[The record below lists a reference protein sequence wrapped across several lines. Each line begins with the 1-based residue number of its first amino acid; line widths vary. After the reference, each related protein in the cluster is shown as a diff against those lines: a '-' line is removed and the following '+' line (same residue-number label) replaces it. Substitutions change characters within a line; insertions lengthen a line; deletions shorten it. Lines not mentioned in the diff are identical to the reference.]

1 LRVFFVCDILL
12 AQDKSILFFGS
23 VRVLTMKQEREKQ
36 KILLFGLSYFGRAL
50 LKELSKD
57 WKCVA
62 VDVDEERL
70 GRSRENIPAVE
81 YHAGAADS
89 LVTWKKLQPESIKYI
104 ISTLKDTDINLEVC
118 RIAREELKLRIPLI
132 ILDYG
137 DKGDAEAL
145 FEPFRATLVNR
156 LHPSVQSVL
165 KKLEKNVIH
174 AVNVGLEKGE
184 LLEVAIR
191 ARSHLVGRK
200 LKYLRPSRW
209 HISALYRNN
218 ELILPGGNCTLK
230 VGDRVVLVGNPR
242 VLEEVTAILLK
253 GEPQFPLQ
261 YGSEIMF
268 PLHMDYEPNMEEA
281 NLWFNASNALRIQFI
296 PFKKKLSA
304 SITNR
309 IEEKVKKQE
318 KIKNFELGPTIELFR
333 ELFNLEVY
341 NNTGI
346 LMVPVDKGFLSSSRI
361 KDCFKRSRKPF
372 LLSRM
377 TYCKSG
383 DTGCCYEGVVIL
395 LNGPDPGQAMLTGIE
410 VARLL
415 NIDFR
420 VLYATLPKEMRG
432 MEDNKR
438 LQLRRQIVSDF
449 EGIHKETIDY
459 TVLEG
464 NPVRELLKHLA
475 PLTNH
480 LVVMVNNPVASMS
493 FFKPYVP
500 YLVAK
505 QSTQSALVIPEA
517 ETDE

>member
-1 LRVFFVCDILL
+1 
-12 AQDKSILFFGS
+12 
-23 VRVLTMKQEREKQ
+23 MKQEKEKQ

-57 WKCVA
+57 WNCVA

-70 GRSRENIPAVE
+70 ALSRENVRNVA
-81 YHAGAADS
+81 YHTGAADS
-89 LVTWKKLQPESIKYI
+89 LVTWKKVQPDSIKYI

-118 RIAREELKLRIPLI
+118 RIAREELKLKIPLI

-137 DKGDAEAL
+137 DKENAETL
-145 FEPFRATLVNR
+145 FEPFKATLVNR

-165 KKLEKNVIH
+165 KKLEKNVIQ

-184 LLEVAIR
+184 LLEVAVR

-200 LKYLRPSRW
+200 LKYLRPSQW

-218 ELILPGGNCTLK
+218 ELILPGGNCSLK

-242 VLEEVTAILLK
+242 VLEEVTAILMK

-261 YGSEIMF
+261 YGSEMMF
-268 PLHMDYEPNMEEA
+268 PLHVDYEPNMEEA
-281 NLWFNASNALRIQFI
+281 NLWFNATKAVRIQFI

-304 SITNR
+304 TITNK

-318 KIKNFELGPTIELFR
+318 KIKNFVLGPTIELFR
-333 ELFNLEVY
+333 ELFNLDEY
-341 NNTGI
+341 KETGI
-346 LMVPVDKGFLSSSRI
+346 LVVPADKGVLTTSRI

-372 LLSRM
+372 LLSRL

-383 DTGCCYEGVVIL
+383 GADCSYAGVVIH
-395 LNGPDPGQAMLTGIE
+395 LNGPDPGQAMLTGVEI
-410 VARLL
+410 ARLL
-415 NIDFR
+415 DIDFR
-420 VLYATLPKEMRG
+420 VVYAALPKEMRG
-432 MEDNKR
+432 MEENKR

-464 NPVRELLKHLA
+464 NPVRESLKFLA
-475 PLTNH
+475 PFENH
-480 LVVMVNNPVASMS
+480 LVVMVNDPAASIS
-493 FFKPYVP
+493 FLKPYVP

-505 QSTQSALVIPEA
+505 QSSQSTLVIPEA